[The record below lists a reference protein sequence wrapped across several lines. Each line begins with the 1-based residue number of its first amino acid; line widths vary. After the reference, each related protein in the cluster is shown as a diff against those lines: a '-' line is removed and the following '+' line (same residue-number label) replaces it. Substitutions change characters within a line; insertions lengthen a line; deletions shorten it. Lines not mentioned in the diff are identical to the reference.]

1 MLNFYKILELPEN
14 AGADEILQSYERL
27 AARYD
32 PETHANPVFARE
44 KLEEITLAYKS
55 LSNEVSKSWYDMRS
69 ENLAPPPLIQKET
82 FTHNPLPS
90 KPPKPE
96 LTKEQQREAERDA
109 IAQRYE
115 TAGSNVA
122 VVVQVFLWIALL
134 FLSTFI
140 LLYFYGM
147 SPVKK
152 NSEGII
158 LVCIIFLGI
167 SLHRI
172 PNLLYLQAIYNKEF
186 RPNAKLSE
194 DEIPFIM
201 LILISIS
208 IFLFWASPNLFNR
221 NEKKS
226 VWFEMDIPYKE
237 FDHKILYTLEAND
250 GPHRRVVSYE
260 SLTYKGSFD
269 SLRIHYS
276 PYNLDQSEIIGIWTQ
291 GSFITCKEE
300 FYEKKTE

>member
-14 AGADEILQSYERL
+14 AGADEILQSYQRL
-27 AARYD
+27 SARYN
-32 PETHANPVFARE
+32 PETHSNPVFAKE
-44 KLEEITLAYKS
+44 KLEEITIAYKS
-55 LSNEVSKSWYDMRS
+55 LSNEVSKSWYDVRS
-69 ENLAPPPLIQKET
+69 EKLAPPPVAQTTLIHE
-82 FTHNPLPS
+82 PLL
-90 KPPKPE
+90 PPKPK
-96 LTKEQQREAERDA
+96 LTKEELIDAEKFE
-109 IAQRYE
+109 IKMRYE
-115 TAGSNVA
+115 KAGSNVA
-122 VVVQVFLWIALL
+122 VVVQVFLWVALL

-140 LLYFYGM
+140 LLYYYGM

-158 LVCIIFLGI
+158 FMCIIFLGI

-172 PNLLYLQAIYNKEF
+172 ANLLYLQAIYNKEF
-186 RPNAKLSE
+186 RPDAKLTE

-201 LILISIS
+201 LLLISIS
-208 IFLFWASPNLFNR
+208 IFLFWASPNFLNR
-221 NEKKS
+221 IEKKS

-260 SLTYKGSFD
+260 TLTYKGNFD

-291 GSFITCKEE
+291 GRFITCKEE
-300 FYEKKTE
+300 FHEKKTE